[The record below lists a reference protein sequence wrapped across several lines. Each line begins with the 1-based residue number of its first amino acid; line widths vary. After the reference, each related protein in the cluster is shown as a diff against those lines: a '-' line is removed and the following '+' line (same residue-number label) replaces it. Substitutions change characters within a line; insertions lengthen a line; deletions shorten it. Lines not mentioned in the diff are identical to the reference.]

1 MKQVD
6 RLLIGSFFGP
16 FAISF
21 GIALFVLVMQFL
33 WVYIDDIA
41 GKGISI
47 FLLAELIGYLSI
59 STFPMALPIAVLLSS
74 VMVTGNL
81 AERYELSSFKS
92 AGVSLLRIM
101 RSLIVAAAAISI
113 FSYICSDFLIPK
125 ANLQFKSRLYDIRKQ
140 KPALAVEPGIFNEDF
155 RQFVMRVGRKDRR
168 GDGISEVL
176 IEDNS
181 QIGNVRFNQI
191 LADSGRM
198 FTTRDK
204 RFFVME
210 LYNGTQ
216 YQEPSS
222 GAAGS
227 GTSRYPFV
235 RTKFKTWTKVW
246 DLGEFEMSRT
256 DEERFKGQ
264 RVTLSMTQLRDYMDS
279 LSRDMAATKQAL
291 AEDMLTNVRK
301 KPEPPPESELRAQDS
316 LRRSFIEK
324 VRRSQQAPVMPDDPG
339 RAYAPQG
346 PDIPKQRASYSAS
359 GADDLLGSFQA
370 EYHASLRREASNRL
384 RTTLISLET
393 RASQVESRR
402 LDYVKTGYEL
412 YSKYSFALV
421 CVIFMFI
428 GAPMGALIRKG
439 GFGYPILISIIFFVT
454 FVMLAITCKKLA
466 ELYILPPF
474 WAAMTPCFV
483 LLPISALVTYK
494 AMNDSNLFST
504 ERLDALLARL
514 RRWLERKFKIHTP
527 QTHTPD

>member
-1 MKQVD
+1 MKQID
-6 RLLIGSFFGP
+6 RLLLGSFLGP

-47 FLLAELIGYLSI
+47 FLLAELIGYLSV

-101 RSLIVAAAAISI
+101 RSLVIASAMIAI
-113 FSYICSDFLIPK
+113 FSYVCSDFLIPK

-155 RQFVMRVGRKDRR
+155 RQFVMRVGRKDRK
-168 GDGISEVL
+168 GDGISEIL

-198 FTTRDK
+198 FTARDK
-204 RFFVME
+204 RYFVME
-210 LYNGTQ
+210 LYNGMQ
-216 YQEPSS
+216 YQEPAS
-222 GAAGS
+222 GAS
-227 GTSRYPFV
+227 GNASSRYPFV

-246 DLGEFEMSRT
+246 DLGEFEMNRT

-264 RVTLSMTQLRDYMDS
+264 RVTLSMAQLRDYMDS
-279 LSRDMAATKQAL
+279 LGRDISTTKQAL
-291 AEDMLTNVRK
+291 ADDLLTNVRK
-301 KPEPPPESELRAQDS
+301 KPQPPPASELRLQDS
-316 LRRSFIEK
+316 LRRALVEK
-324 VRRSQQAPVMPDDPG
+324 VRRSQQAPANADLGLPH
-339 RAYAPQG
+339 APQG
-346 PDIPKQRASYSAS
+346 PDLPRQRAPYIDAGSE
-359 GADDLLGSFQA
+359 DFLGSFQA
-370 EYHASLRREASNRL
+370 EYHAALRREASNRL
-384 RTTLISLET
+384 RTALISLET
-393 RASQVESRR
+393 RASQAESRR

-439 GFGYPILISIIFFVT
+439 GFGYPILVSIIFFVT

-474 WAAMTPCFV
+474 WAAMTPCLA
-483 LLPISALVTYK
+483 LLPISALVTFK

-504 ERLDALLARL
+504 ERIDALLTRL
-514 RRWLERKFKIHTP
+514 RQWLERKFKLHS
-527 QTHTPD
+527 THTDTLD